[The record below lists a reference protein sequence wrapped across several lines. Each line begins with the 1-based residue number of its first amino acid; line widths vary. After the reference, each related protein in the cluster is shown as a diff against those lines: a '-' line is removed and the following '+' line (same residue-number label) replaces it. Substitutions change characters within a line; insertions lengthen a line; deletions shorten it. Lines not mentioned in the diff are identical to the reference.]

1 MSKLKVIDKKCEYSI
16 NSERVLLS
24 KLHHPFLVNMHYAF
38 QDNDNLYLVMDLLS
52 GGDLRFHISR
62 HKKFS
67 EEQTR
72 FFICCLII
80 SLEYIH
86 SNNVIHRD
94 IKPENLVLDS
104 KGYLRLTDFG
114 IAKEN
119 MEDNSS
125 ETSGTPGYMSP
136 EVMKSLNHSFPS
148 DYFALGVIGYE
159 FMKGE
164 RPYLGR
170 SRKEIKEQILLRQAE
185 IKPNEIAEN
194 WSKESADFI
203 NKLLKRKPE
212 KRLGYKGIYELKMHP
227 WVKYY
232 PWELIVEK
240 NLPAPFV
247 PENKDNFDKQYCE
260 SVDKVNEETKSRYEE
275 ILMSNKNF
283 EIFKDF
289 YYNKED
295 IKEKI
300 IDNKIK
306 LIEAKKNINELVEKK
321 DDGINCSFYENAD
334 NNNDCNK
341 NLNNNKKDI
350 KIIKNNNLNK
360 NSTNKQKSHSPQSNS
375 ISNRKIYKISKVEK
389 NKNIIRF
396 LNNKIP
402 NQGKNFHYLKDKIH
416 HVKYGSVSG
425 ATNMICINFNINNST
440 NNNIIDSR
448 RLNNINNSNA
458 FLFNK
463 NSIQTE
469 RHKKSLNK
477 KSIEKNT
484 MILGINA
491 VSLNKMNSPI
501 ILKNKYLIKSNSTI
515 FHSNSINRIKKSNSR
530 KKKIHNLKNV
540 NIPIVSINKI
550 SHIKS
555 TTKIFSTKNNNNL
568 NISNYNCSI
577 TRRINNLSKLNNKSS
592 QRNTNSNSYVL
603 HSASNN
609 NIINTNNTLN
619 NTFAINSKNK
629 FLNRYKFND
638 NIYNKYNLSTINN
651 EKLSNFY
658 FRKYRDIPLAKSSKR
673 YPSYQNKTY
682 NKIDSTEKNKKIKNV
697 LKSPNDNNEKSNNID
712 TPKVQNKIF
721 NSKNKSLR
729 NNVTSIKSNNNTK
742 KIKSKVQ
749 PIYNTIQKN
758 NPKKK
763 NKISYSKK
771 NINNSNDNMKTNKII
786 LRKKYNKNQ
795 NEILP
800 YQTSIGKTTASK
812 RYIVDR
818 DYINSIITRTISN
831 DKNSMTINNTRN
843 MKSPNYF
850 IKEKSKKKNKFV
862 GVNKLFKK
870 QGKKENVDKNII
882 K

>member
-24 KLHHPFLVNMHYAF
+24 KLKHPFLVNMHYAF

-72 FFICCLII
+72 FFICCLIT

-136 EVMKSLNHSFPS
+136 EVMKSLNHSFPC

-185 IKPNEIAEN
+185 IKPNEIEEN

-203 NKLLKRKPE
+203 NNLLKRKPE
-212 KRLGYKGIYELKMHP
+212 KRLGFNGIYELKNHP

-232 PWELIVEK
+232 PWELIIDK

-260 SVDKVNEETKSRYEE
+260 SIDKVNEETKSRYEE
-275 ILMSNKNF
+275 ILMSSKNF

-289 YYNKED
+289 YYNKEEV
-295 IKEKI
+295 IEKN
-300 IDNKIK
+300 DNNK
-306 LIEAKKNINELVEKK
+306 LIEAKKNINELVDKK
-321 DDGINCSFYENAD
+321 SEDINISFSENVDLNDGSKNIN
-334 NNNDCNK
+334 
-341 NLNNNKKDI
+341 NLKKDI
-350 KIIKNNNLNK
+350 KIIKNNHSNK
-360 NSTNKQKSHSPQSNS
+360 NSTNKQKSHSPKSN
-375 ISNRKIYKISKVEK
+375 SNRKIYKISKLEK
-389 NKNIIRF
+389 SKNIVRF
-396 LNNKIP
+396 LNSKIP
-402 NQGKNFHYLKDKIH
+402 NQIKNFHYSKKKVH
-416 HVKYGSVSG
+416 HAKYGSVSG

-440 NNNIIDSR
+440 NNNIIDSKKVNSP
-448 RLNNINNSNA
+448 NNNA
-458 FLFNK
+458 FFFNK

-469 RHKKSLNK
+469 RQKNSLNK
-477 KSIEKNT
+477 RSLEKNAA
-484 MILGINA
+484 ILGINSI
-491 VSLNKMNSPI
+491 SLNRMNSPI

-515 FHSNSINRIKKSNSR
+515 FHTNSIKNIKKSNSR
-530 KKKIHNLKNV
+530 QKNTKNLKNI
-540 NIPIVSINKI
+540 NSPITSINKI
-550 SHIKS
+550 NHIKS
-555 TTKIFSTKNNNNL
+555 TTKIFGSKNNNNL
-568 NISNYNCSI
+568 NLLNYNRST
-577 TRRINNLSKLNNKSS
+577 TRRINHLSKFHNKSS
-592 QRNTNSNSYVL
+592 QRNTNSNSYIL
-603 HSASNN
+603 DSASNN

-619 NTFAINSKNK
+619 NTFALNSKNK
-629 FLNRYKFND
+629 ILNRYLIND
-638 NIYNKYNLSTINN
+638 NTYKYNLSTINN
-651 EKLSNFY
+651 EKLSRFY
-658 FRKYRDIPLAKSSKR
+658 FRKYPDIPLAKSSKR
-673 YPSYQNKTY
+673 YPSYQNQPN
-682 NKIDSTEKNKKIKNV
+682 NKIDSTEKNKKIKNA
-697 LKSPNDNNEKSNNID
+697 LKSPDINEKSNKIESS
-712 TPKVQNKIF
+712 KVESKIF
-721 NSKNKSLR
+721 DLKNKSLKNVVNIK
-729 NNVTSIKSNNNTK
+729 NNSKRK
-742 KIKSKVQ
+742 KIKVQ
-749 PIYNTIQKN
+749 PIYDTIQKN
-758 NPKKK
+758 TLKIK
-763 NKISYSKK
+763 NKISVSKK
-771 NINNSNDNMKTNKII
+771 NIINSNDNIKTNKII

-795 NEILP
+795 NEILS
-800 YQTSIGKTTASK
+800 YQTSLGKKATNK
-812 RYIVDR
+812 RYIIDR
-818 DYINSIITRTISN
+818 DYINSIISGTTSN

-843 MKSPNYF
+843 MKSPNFF
-850 IKEKSKKKNKFV
+850 IKEKNKNKNKFAV
-862 GVNKLFKK
+862 
-870 QGKKENVDKNII
+870 
-882 K
+882 

>member
-16 NSERVLLS
+16 NSERILLS

-232 PWELIVEK
+232 PWELITEK

-300 IDNKIK
+300 IDNKNK
-306 LIEAKKNINELVEKK
+306 LIEAKKNINELIEKK
-321 DDGINCSFYENAD
+321 DDDINCSFYENIY

-350 KIIKNNNLNK
+350 KIIKNNRSNK
-360 NSTNKQKSHSPQSNS
+360 NSINKQKSHSPQSNS
-375 ISNRKIYKISKVEK
+375 ISNRKIYKICKVEK

-402 NQGKNFHYLKDKIH
+402 NQSKNFHYLKEKIH

-440 NNNIIDSR
+440 NNNIIDSKR
-448 RLNNINNSNA
+448 QNNTNNSNA

-629 FLNRYKFND
+629 FLNRYKIND
-638 NIYNKYNLSTINN
+638 NTYNKYNLSTINN
-651 EKLSNFY
+651 EKLSHFY

-682 NKIDSTEKNKKIKNV
+682 NKIDSTEKNKKKKNV
-697 LKSPNDNNEKSNNID
+697 LKSPNDNNDKLNNID
-712 TPKVQNKIF
+712 TPKAQNKI
-721 NSKNKSLR
+721 NNPKNKSLR
-729 NNVTSIKSNNNTK
+729 NNVTNIKSNNNTK

-749 PIYNTIQKN
+749 PIYSTIQKN
-758 NPKKK
+758 NLKKK

-843 MKSPNYF
+843 TKSPNFF

-870 QGKKENVDKNII
+870 QGKKENVEKNII